1 MATIGHSLVGLS
13 CGTVWRPQPAT
24 SRLRYAWPG
33 LMVLMG
39 HLVDIVEWCAILI
52 APGCFAA
59 HFVTNSP
66 AVTVAIVATVWL
78 VLAVSCR
85 RRPPWLYLSVAAAV
99 FSHLLLDHPIVRR
112 TLVDV
117 YCGPTTEILPDLERS
132 IAAEVWLY
140 GWVFVC
146 ALLVQAGRSP
156 ACPRRGRILSVLLGV
171 AAALAASTKMPAFWI
186 PAYLLAVLHAGLI
199 LRRDLSIRFAWSVV
213 PIIPILLLL
222 GVELRA
228 RTLFREAEFL
238 FDQREYARAAE
249 LFERAVA
256 VPTRSSKAV
265 VLVHLGHCRM
275 HIGDLTGAEDAML
288 RACADRESGVWASYM
303 LGAFY
308 INNRTRGTSYFQPSK
323 AVGLFAK
330 VIQESDDATLRRY
343 AQDRLDDINHRA
355 ADG

>member
-1 MATIGHSLVGLS
+1 L
-13 CGTVWRPQPAT
+13 PA
-24 SRLRYAWPG
+24 RW
-33 LMVLMG
+33 
-39 HLVDIVEWCAILI
+39 
-52 APGCFAA
+52 
-59 HFVTNSP
+59 
-66 AVTVAIVATVWL
+66 
-78 VLAVSCR
+78 
-85 RRPPWLYLSVAAAV
+85 
-99 FSHLLLDHPIVRR
+99 
-112 TLVDV
+112 
-117 YCGPTTEILPDLERS
+117 
-132 IAAEVWLY
+132 
-140 GWVFVC
+140 
-146 ALLVQAGRSP
+146 
-156 ACPRRGRILSVLLGV
+156 
-171 AAALAASTKMPAFWI
+171 PAFWI

-343 AQDRLDDINHRA
+343 AEQHGEYSASPRTGRRSPRLYKQGTDEDPSVKPNLGRDGPFEVGEDLGGWTAVHVHERA
-355 ADG
+355 ADDRMVEQQRAEDGRGDGQVEPWGPTST